1 MKSVIPFTGKVD
13 EQEKNQWIEAINKVS
28 HSFTLLPL
36 EELADAE
43 KSAAQVA
50 IVANPDATDLE
61 GLPQLTWLQS
71 LWAGV
76 DGLLASGINPDIKIV
91 RLTDPEMAET
101 MSEAVLA
108 WSLYLHRNMPAYNTL
123 SRNKVWRTVPLK
135 KPQDCRISIF
145 GLGKLGSRAAQR
157 LQQNNFAV
165 QGWSNAHKNI
175 DKVDTF
181 AGTAGLQQILPITD
195 IAVILLPRTAD
206 TENLFNKHLLQ
217 QLPPGASIINFARG
231 QIIVDDDLLTELDSG
246 HINHAVL
253 DVFHQEPLPSTHP
266 FWSHENVTVLP
277 HISAPTTIDTAA
289 RLAADNIDTFL
300 RTGAIPDSVDRIK
313 GY

>member
-1 MKSVIPFTGKVD
+1 MKTIIPFAGKVD
-13 EQEKNQWIEAINKVS
+13 EQEKKQWIEAINEISDK
-28 HSFTLLPL
+28 FTLVPL
-36 EELADAE
+36 DDLTDAD
-43 KSAAQVA
+43 KSTAQVA
-50 IVANPDATDLE
+50 IVANPDATELE
-61 GLPQLTWLQS
+61 TLPQLKWLQS

-76 DGLLASGINPDIKIV
+76 DGLLASKIKPDIEIV

-123 SRNKVWRTVPLK
+123 SRNQVWRTLPLK

-165 QGWSNAHKNI
+165 QGWSNTHKNI
-175 DKVDTF
+175 DKIDTF
-181 AGTAGLQQILPITD
+181 AGAAGLQQILPITD

-206 TENLFNKHLLQ
+206 TESLFNKHLLQ
-217 QLPPGASIINFARG
+217 QLPSGSSIINFARG
-231 QIIVDDDLLTELDSG
+231 QIIVDDDLLTQLDSG
-246 HINHAVL
+246 HIDHAVL

-266 FWSHENVTVLP
+266 FWSHQSVTVLP

-289 RLAADNIDTFL
+289 KLAANNIDTFL
-300 RTGAIPDSVDRIK
+300 RTGAIPDSVDRSK